1 LVVDRHIGGGMD
13 YVVVL
18 VVVEAVEQ
26 LVLGATFVVLVVHIK
41 DVDKILLEITDVV
54 VLEKNGMVM
63 VEMEVM
69 VLMFEA

>member
-1 LVVDRHIGGGMD
+1 MD